1 MDYIMNDIT
10 LGKCPFCG
18 GKVSSAVESRHKGAL
33 VAYWCARPV
42 CENGCPVGKV
52 ADGWAD
58 LHVGYGGD
66 PGPDVVKTDLA
77 NKWGNVCDTLAHPRP
92 CPHCGGR
99 PAFVAAN
106 AVLYFGCPDDGLVK
120 SEAGTTLL
128 GLVVRWNGE
137 AAAAESAGRRQAELE
152 KECEILNRAF
162 WPERLRSE

>member
-1 MDYIMNDIT
+1 MNDIT

-52 ADGWAD
+52 ADGWDD

-77 NKWGNVCDTLAHPRP
+77 NKWGNVCDTASPIPVRVHIAAAALRSWRPMRSCASAVPTMGSSSPKRARP
-92 CPHCGGR
+92 CSGWSSGGTAR
-99 PAFVAAN
+99 
-106 AVLYFGCPDDGLVK
+106 
-120 SEAGTTLL
+120 
-128 GLVVRWNGE
+128 

>member
-1 MDYIMNDIT
+1 MNDIT

-18 GKVSSAVESRHKGAL
+18 GKVVSAVESRHKGAL

-42 CENGCPVGKV
+42 CENGCPVGRV
-52 ADGWAD
+52 ADGWDD

-66 PGPDVVKTDLA
+66 PGPDVVGTDLA
-77 NKWGNVCDTLAHPRP
+77 AKWAGVCETLMHPRP
-92 CPHCGGR
+92 CPRCGGR

-106 AVLYFGCPDDGLVK
+106 AVLCFGCPDDGLVK

-152 KECEILNRAF
+152 EECGILNRAF
-162 WPERLRSE
+162 WPERLKGE

>member
-1 MDYIMNDIT
+1 MNDIT
-10 LGKCPFCG
+10 LGECPFCG

-42 CENGCPVGKV
+42 CENGCPVGRTV
-52 ADGWAD
+52 GTICTS
-58 LHVGYGGD
+58 GYGGD
-66 PGPDVVKTDLA
+66 PGPDVVGTDLA
-77 NKWGNVCDTLAHPRP
+77 VKWAGVCETLMHPRP
-92 CPHCGGR
+92 CPRCGGR

-106 AVLYFGCPDDGLVK
+106 AVLCFGCPDDGLVK

-162 WPERLRSE
+162 WSERLKGE

>member
-1 MDYIMNDIT
+1 MICTSDTAGN
-10 LGKCPFCG
+10 
-18 GKVSSAVESRHKGAL
+18 
-33 VAYWCARPV
+33 
-42 CENGCPVGKV
+42 
-52 ADGWAD
+52 
-58 LHVGYGGD
+58 
-66 PGPDVVKTDLA
+66 VVKTDLA

-106 AVLYFGCPDDGLVK
+106 AVLCFGCPDDGLVK

-128 GLVVRWNGE
+128 GPVVRWNGE

>member
-1 MDYIMNDIT
+1 M
-10 LGKCPFCG
+10 
-18 GKVSSAVESRHKGAL
+18 
-33 VAYWCARPV
+33 
-42 CENGCPVGKV
+42 
-52 ADGWAD
+52 ADGWDD

-66 PGPDVVKTDLA
+66 PGPDVVGTDLA
-77 NKWGNVCDTLAHPRP
+77 AKWAGVCETLMHPRP
-92 CPHCGGR
+92 CPRCGGR

-106 AVLYFGCPDDGLVK
+106 AVLCFGCPDDGLVK

-162 WPERLRSE
+162 WSERLKGE